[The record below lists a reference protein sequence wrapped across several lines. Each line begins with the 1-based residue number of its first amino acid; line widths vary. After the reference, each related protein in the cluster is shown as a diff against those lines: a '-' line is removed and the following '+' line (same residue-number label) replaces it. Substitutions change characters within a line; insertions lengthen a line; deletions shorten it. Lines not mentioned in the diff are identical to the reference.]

1 MPDQPSLTGLALL
14 LGLSFFFGL
23 AFEEFYGQS
32 GSPRPGGIRT
42 FPLLAIA
49 GGMLYLLEPRHLSAV
64 IAGLLVLGAWLLVYY
79 RDHLQ
84 SRDDPAEPS
93 AGLMVPI
100 CNLHAF
106 LLGPI
111 CLALPH
117 WVAVAVTVTSVL
129 LFTGRERLHALAHKV
144 QVAEI
149 VTAGQFLILTGI
161 VLPLLPS
168 EPVTTLT
175 SITPRQA
182 WLALLAVC
190 TVSYATYLVQRL
202 MAPKEGDL
210 WMAVL
215 GGAYSSTATTVALA
229 RRAHAEPATA
239 AGARAGITLATS
251 VMYLRILVIV
261 AVFNQ
266 PLALPL
272 IALSLL
278 AAALAWAQ
286 YRRVRPAAP
295 GTAQPYEPRN
305 PLELPAAALFALLY
319 VLISLLSTWVGGAFG
334 RTGIYALA
342 AVVGVS
348 DIDPFVLN
356 LAQGG
361 AAELSVPAMAAA
373 ILIAISSNNLLKAGY
388 TAAFAGWWRSLQ
400 TVASL
405 AALSIIGVAVALLAT
420 TG

>member
-1 MPDQPSLTGLALL
+1 
-14 LGLSFFFGL
+14 
-23 AFEEFYGQS
+23 
-32 GSPRPGGIRT
+32 
-42 FPLLAIA
+42 
-49 GGMLYLLEPRHLSAV
+49 
-64 IAGLLVLGAWLLVYY
+64 
-79 RDHLQ
+79 
-84 SRDDPAEPS
+84 
-93 AGLMVPI
+93 
-100 CNLHAF
+100 
-106 LLGPI
+106 
-111 CLALPH
+111 
-117 WVAVAVTVTSVL
+117 
-129 LFTGRERLHALAHKV
+129 
-144 QVAEI
+144 
-149 VTAGQFLILTGI
+149 
-161 VLPLLPS
+161 
-168 EPVTTLT
+168 
-175 SITPRQA
+175 
-182 WLALLAVC
+182 
-190 TVSYATYLVQRL
+190 
-202 MAPKEGDL
+202 
-210 WMAVL
+210 
-215 GGAYSSTATTVALA
+215 VALA

-266 PLALPL
+266 ALALRLALPL

-405 AALSIIGVAVALLAT
+405 AALSVIGVAVALLAT